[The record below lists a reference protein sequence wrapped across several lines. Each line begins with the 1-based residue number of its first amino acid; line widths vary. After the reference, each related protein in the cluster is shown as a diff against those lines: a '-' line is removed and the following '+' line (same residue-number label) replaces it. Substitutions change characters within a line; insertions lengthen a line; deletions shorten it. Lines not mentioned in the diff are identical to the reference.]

1 LTYYQHAE
9 KNHEVFRAAADWVYV
24 RSLYGNRRSA
34 RCTKKKR
41 TIYNRNKNGEYR
53 KRGTEHS
60 KIYKFRKKIVPDLNK
75 TCLALNI
82 ESCLLNILNNRV
94 SPNIQQATLN
104 WQHSIFTVLR
114 SLKNPTLV
122 FQTI

>member
-34 RCTKKKR
+34 RRTKKER

-53 KRGTEHS
+53 KRGTEYS

-75 TCLALNI
+75 TCLVLNI

-104 WQHSIFTVLR
+104 
-114 SLKNPTLV
+114 
-122 FQTI
+122 